1 MARIEILNGRDLQ
14 AMRLSCRLAAD
25 VLARVGPQLRAGM
38 TTDDI
43 DRLVHDDITRNGAYP
58 SPLDY
63 RGFPKS
69 VCTSINEVV
78 CHGIPSGRA
87 LVEGDTVNVDVTTYL
102 PRRNG
107 FHGDTSATF
116 YIGEPSP
123 QAKHVVEVARQALEV
138 GIAVVAPGRT
148 VGDIGW
154 AIQQLVESKGCSVV
168 RDYTGHGIGRRFHQE
183 PSVPHHGLP
192 GKGPRLEKGMIFTIE
207 PMVNLGGWEVDL
219 LADGW
224 TVVTRDRSLSAQF
237 EHTVLVTATGCEVL
251 TRRGEVLANSE
262 DRPWVKPVPLRPGAG
277 L

>member
-1 MARIEILNGRDLQ
+1 MPRVEILNGRDLQ

-25 VLARVGPQLRAGM
+25 VLARVGPHLRAGM

-43 DRLVHDDITRNGAYP
+43 DRLVHDDIVRHGAYP

-69 VCTSINEVV
+69 VCTSVNEVV
-78 CHGIPSGRA
+78 CHGIPGGQVLA
-87 LVEGDTVNVDVTTYL
+87 DGDTINVDVTTYL
-102 PRRNG
+102 PRKSG

-123 QAKHVVEVARQALEV
+123 QAKHVVEVARQALEI

-154 AIQQLVESKGCSVV
+154 AIQQFVESKGCSVV

-183 PSVPHHGLP
+183 PSVPHYGQP

-224 TVVTRDRSLSAQF
+224 TVVTHDRSLSAQF
-237 EHTVLVTATGCEVL
+237 EHTVLVTSTGCEVL

-262 DRPWVKPVPLRPGAG
+262 DRPWVKPAVLRPGAAP
-277 L
+277 